1 MRPLS
6 IVGWLLVAV
15 GVIVL
20 VMRGVS
26 YTKERQSAQVGPIEI
41 AAERRGFIPPVAGG
55 IALVLGAV
63 LIVADRRRRT

>member
-6 IVGWLLVAV
+6 VVGWLLVAL

-20 VMRGVS
+20 AMGGIS
-26 YTKERQSAQVGPIEI
+26 YTKERQSAQVGPIEV
-41 AAERRGFIPPVAGG
+41 AAERRGFIPPAVGG